1 LLTVWRL
8 AYSSNVVIE
17 IHCSCGK
24 SMKVSDDL
32 GGRRARCPACK
43 AALEIPLARGET
55 GCFCG
60 FVITF
65 TPGQVGTTLNCPH
78 CDRPVFLTDARFT
91 NELEIEAEVA
101 ETWPRCSGCGCR
113 IIDSTSGT
121 CGECGAN
128 LRTGKIDF
136 RRSMPRAR
144 RIGRSGRPVV
154 SSQVPVARLS
164 PTSEGQAAPP
174 APAVPDEP
182 PPPMAMP
189 HIDDSHVDWVDCE
202 EAQIAEELV
211 DDLAAE
217 IGEYAELLDFSPAS
231 LAVLDWVFDRHRSDG
246 ALLTDFVRSVACYLG
261 EVITRNVG
269 GQWRR
274 SKDGRQ
280 VVAHLPGEQS
290 FDPLGQIKKRVPVG
304 QGSFLQL
311 FLDLAKSLGV

>member
-1 LLTVWRL
+1 LLTACRL

-43 AALEIPLARGET
+43 AALEIPLAKGET

-65 TPGQVGTTLNCPH
+65 KPDQAGTTQSCPR
-78 CDRPVFLTDARFT
+78 CDRPVFLTDPRFT
-91 NELEIEAEVA
+91 RELEVEAEVA

-113 IIDSTSGT
+113 IIDSTSGI

-128 LRTGKIDF
+128 LRTGRIDF

-144 RIGRSGRPVV
+144 RIGRSGRPIVG
-154 SSQVPVARLS
+154 SQVPVAKLS
-164 PTSEGQAAPP
+164 QPSDAPTVPT
-174 APAVPDEP
+174 VPDEP

-189 HIDDSHVDWVDCE
+189 HIDDSHVCWADSE
-202 EAQIAEELV
+202 EAQLAEELV
-211 DDLAAE
+211 EDLAAE
-217 IGEYAELLDFSPAS
+217 IGDHAELLDFSPAS
-231 LAVLDWVFDRHRSDG
+231 LAVLDWVFDRRRSDG

-261 EVITRNVG
+261 EVITRNIG

-274 SKDGRQ
+274 SRDGRQ

-290 FDPLGQIKKRVPVG
+290 FDPLGQVKKRVPVG
-304 QGSFLQL
+304 QGSFVQL
-311 FLDLAKSLGV
+311 FLELAKSLGV